1 LRAEVGK
8 PFGITNAASTASY
21 EPTRL
26 SSLDDESGRHHLRPS
41 NRRPARWIEVHLST
55 KFVHAK
61 EIMTK
66 KFVWIGMFVGS
77 AIGNMLPTLW
87 GGDAISLSGVMFA
100 LAGGVI
106 GIWVG
111 YRIGQSM

>member
-1 LRAEVGK
+1 
-8 PFGITNAASTASY
+8 
-21 EPTRL
+21 
-26 SSLDDESGRHHLRPS
+26 
-41 NRRPARWIEVHLST
+41 
-55 KFVHAK
+55 
-61 EIMTK
+61 MTK

-87 GGDAISLSGVMFA
+87 GGDAISLSGVMLS

>member
-1 LRAEVGK
+1 MSLAYPNPLKTSGGK
-8 PFGITNAASTASY
+8 NASCQVQ
-21 EPTRL
+21 P
-26 SSLDDESGRHHLRPS
+26 
-41 NRRPARWIEVHLST
+41 RPAKSLSRPAC
-55 KFVHAK
+55 KISGKGCHQSKQV
-61 EIMTK
+61 MTK

-87 GGDAISLSGVMFA
+87 GGDAISFSGVLLS

-111 YRIGQSM
+111 YRIGQAI

>member
-1 LRAEVGK
+1 MVLRGGVHH
-8 PFGITNAASTASY
+8 
-21 EPTRL
+21 RL
-26 SSLDDESGRHHLRPS
+26 HSDSLCGGDD
-41 NRRPARWIEVHLST
+41 LSA
-55 KFVHAK
+55 KLVHAK

-77 AIGNMLPTLW
+77 SIGNMLPTLW

-100 LAGGVI
+100 LAGGFI

>member
-1 LRAEVGK
+1 
-8 PFGITNAASTASY
+8 
-21 EPTRL
+21 
-26 SSLDDESGRHHLRPS
+26 
-41 NRRPARWIEVHLST
+41 
-55 KFVHAK
+55 
-61 EIMTK
+61 MTK

-87 GGDAISLSGVMFA
+87 GGDTISVSGVMFA
-100 LAGGVI
+100 LVGGVI